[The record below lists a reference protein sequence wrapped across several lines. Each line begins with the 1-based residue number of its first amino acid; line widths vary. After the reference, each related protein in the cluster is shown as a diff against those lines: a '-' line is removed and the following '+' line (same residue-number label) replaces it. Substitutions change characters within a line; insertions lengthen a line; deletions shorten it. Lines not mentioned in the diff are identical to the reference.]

1 MLSGAVRVLLVWWW
15 LLVALVVLGSLA
27 VLGLALYE
35 GYRTVKKAM
44 SDVGRAGERVAEAS
58 TGLNA
63 GLAQLQA
70 AAPGAPPR
78 TGAGAP
84 RGDGAALAARVRG
97 SR

>member
-44 SDVGRAGERVAEAS
+44 ADVGRAGERVAEAS

-63 GLAQLQA
+63 GLVQLQA
-70 AAPGAPPR
+70 AAPSGPPR
-78 TGAGAP
+78 PAGAP
-84 RGDGAALAARVRG
+84 RGDGAGLAARVR
-97 SR
+97 STR